1 MVNLLSV
8 TSNSLSR
15 YLLPLGAI
23 ATLSTFISV
32 APSVKAQE
40 ASLEVDGATIEDLSD
55 PSALPDADNS
65 GSEPSNSSEEDL
77 RPLSQTGS
85 LLSVQGGER
94 LMSEAS
100 QAVSNQNY
108 SLAIEKLREARQVF
122 NQMSNFYQQL
132 ATSFAGIDNRIAD
145 SQRQLAL
152 DTAQMRDQATYQL
165 ALVHRA
171 QGQPDLAV
179 PLLVQIIQSQ
189 QPTRELGQQA
199 YRQLFELGF
208 VDAPY
213 PRNSDAE
220 TTSSA
225 PASSLEN

>member
-1 MVNLLSV
+1 MFNLFSL

-15 YLLPLGAI
+15 SLLSLGAI
-23 ATLSTFISV
+23 ATLSAFVSF
-32 APSVKAQE
+32 ASAANAQE
-40 ASLEVDGATIEDLSD
+40 PSLEDLSD
-55 PSALPDADNS
+55 PSVLPESDS
-65 GSEPSNSSEEDL
+65 SNDDL
-77 RPLSQTGS
+77 RPLSQSGS
-85 LLSVQGGER
+85 LLSVEGGER
-94 LMSEAS
+94 LMAEAS
-100 QAVSNQNY
+100 RAVSNQNY
-108 SLAIEKLREARQVF
+108 DLAVEKLRESRQVF

-132 ATSFAGIDNRIAD
+132 ATSFAGIDNRVAD

-189 QPTRELGQQA
+189 QPTRELGQNA

-213 PRNSDAE
+213 PRQSEEA
-220 TTSSA
+220 TSSA
-225 PASSLEN
+225 PASSLGN

>member
-1 MVNLLSV
+1 MLNQFFV
-8 TSNSLSR
+8 TSSSLSR
-15 YLLPLGAI
+15 YLFSLGAI
-23 ATLSTFISV
+23 ATLSCWVSFAST
-32 APSVKAQE
+32 AKAQE
-40 ASLEVDGATIEDLSD
+40 PSIEDFSD
-55 PSALPDADNS
+55 PTVLPESDSSDS
-65 GSEPSNSSEEDL
+65 GEDL
-77 RPLSQTGS
+77 RPLSQSGS

-94 LMSEAS
+94 LMEEANQAIAS
-100 QAVSNQNY
+100 QNY
-108 SLAIEKLREARQVF
+108 DLAIEKLREARQVF

-132 ATSFAGIDNRIAD
+132 ATSFSGIDNRVAD
-145 SQRQLAL
+145 NQRQLAL

-213 PRNSDAE
+213 PRSGSEA
-220 TTSSA
+220 TSSA
-225 PASSLEN
+225 PASSLRN

>member
-1 MVNLLSV
+1 MLNLFST
-8 TSNSLSR
+8 TSKSLNRS
-15 YLLPLGAI
+15 LLAVGAI
-23 ATLSTFISV
+23 ATLSALVSFTST
-32 APSVKAQE
+32 AKAQVP
-40 ASLEVDGATIEDLSD
+40 SLDELSD
-55 PSALPDADNS
+55 PSVLPE
-65 GSEPSNSSEEDL
+65 SESPDSEDDL

-85 LLSVQGGER
+85 LLSVEGGER
-94 LMSEAS
+94 LMAEAS
-100 QAVSNQNY
+100 RAVSNQNY
-108 SLAIEKLREARQVF
+108 DLAVEKLRESRQVF

-132 ATSFAGIDNRIAD
+132 ATSFSGIDNRVAD

-189 QPTRELGQQA
+189 QPTRELGQNA

-213 PRNSDAE
+213 PRQSNEA
-220 TTSSA
+220 TSSA
-225 PASSLEN
+225 PASSLDN